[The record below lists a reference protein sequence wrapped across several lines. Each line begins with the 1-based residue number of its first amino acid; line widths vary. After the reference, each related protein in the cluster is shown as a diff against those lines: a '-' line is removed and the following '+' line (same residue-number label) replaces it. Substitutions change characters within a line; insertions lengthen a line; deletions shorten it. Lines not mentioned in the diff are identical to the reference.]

1 MRRLLLATIFGSAA
15 FAQVDTGAVSGVVS
29 DSTGAVIRGARIQI
43 VQESTNIH
51 LDLTTNASGFY
62 AAPALHP
69 GQYDI
74 TASLE
79 GFRAEKRTGSDL
91 RVQDRLEINFQL
103 QVGAA
108 TSEITVTA
116 AAPLL
121 ESETSSLGQ
130 VMEQKTITDL
140 PLNGRTFI
148 QLAILGTGTVPALRS
163 ADRDSFISNG
173 ARSVQNS
180 YLLDGIDNKNRIMGF
195 DQTSAQIVQPVIDAI
210 H

>member
-74 TASLE
+74 TATLE
-79 GFRAEKRTGSDL
+79 GLRAEKRTGIDL

-103 QVGAA
+103 QVRAA
-108 TSEITVTA
+108 SSEITVTA
-116 AAPLL
+116 PAPLL
-121 ESETSSLGQ
+121 ESETSSPGHRMQ
-130 VMEQKTITDL
+130 QNTTTTP
-140 PLNGRTFI
+140 PLNRRTSI
-148 QLAILGTGTVPALRS
+148 P
-163 ADRDSFISNG
+163 
-173 ARSVQNS
+173 
-180 YLLDGIDNKNRIMGF
+180 
-195 DQTSAQIVQPVIDAI
+195 P
-210 H
+210 

>member
-1 MRRLLLATIFGSAA
+1 MRRFLLLIMLVSAA
-15 FAQVDTGAVSGVVS
+15 FAQVDTGGISGVVT
-29 DSTGAVIRGARIQI
+29 DSTGAVIRAVRIQI

-74 TASLE
+74 TATLE
-79 GFRAEKRTGSDL
+79 GFRAEKRTGIDL

-108 TSEITVTA
+108 SSEITVTA

-121 ESETSSLGQ
+121 
-130 VMEQKTITDL
+130 
-140 PLNGRTFI
+140 
-148 QLAILGTGTVPALRS
+148 
-163 ADRDSFISNG
+163 
-173 ARSVQNS
+173 
-180 YLLDGIDNKNRIMGF
+180 
-195 DQTSAQIVQPVIDAI
+195 
-210 H
+210 